1 MARGW
6 IFNFFLE
13 GLSSQTTCTP
23 GTDCRQKPPAGVT
36 LVAFEQSFWSRGS
49 MLSTTTIINILF
61 LLVSVLKSSL
71 EFHHECFQLTSTSR
85 IKASM
90 WLESA
95 SFTENLDESS
105 ASVKKRCK
113 KYLNQVATMS
123 CNVSQRVSRKAV
135 WKITRVEVVHFE
147 FLLRLWNW
155 TIIGH
160 YSWYYNYVIVFLVF

>member
-1 MARGW
+1 MQPRW
-6 IFNFFLE
+6 L
-13 GLSSQTTCTP
+13 Q
-23 GTDCRQKPPAGVT
+23 QK
-36 LVAFEQSFWSRGS
+36 AFGG
-49 MLSTTTIINILF
+49 ILF
-61 LLVSVLKSSL
+61 LGCKLSVNLDPLKKVQNSSPR
-71 EFHHECFQLTSTSR
+71 HTSSISKVGQLTMDAWGSALRVIDAMKSCVR
-85 IKASM
+85 WYLFGCS

-155 TIIGH
+155 TIIGY
-160 YSWYYNYVIVFLVF
+160 YSCDIITTW

>member
-1 MARGW
+1 MTS
-6 IFNFFLE
+6 L
-13 GLSSQTTCTP
+13 
-23 GTDCRQKPPAGVT
+23 TDRNDC
-36 LVAFEQSFWSRGS
+36 
-49 MLSTTTIINILF
+49 
-61 LLVSVLKSSL
+61 LLVSSAEQKFRWSNRFSKTVNLMDGGSFRFFLLRSSWLRNCTQVWKDEEEKSAL
-71 EFHHECFQLTSTSR
+71 NPRYHLGCW
-85 IKASM
+85 

-155 TIIGH
+155 TIIGY
-160 YSWYYNYVIVFLVF
+160 YSWYYNYVIVFLV